1 MTVTGAQAPG
11 ACGDLSNIC
20 TQCRCLILQAESL
33 PPSLSASTGSPQT
46 KPKVAPVH
54 FKHTVFTMDLHSTKA
69 WLFPF
74 TLFPPDILV
83 CSCRAC
89 LHISVRLTGHERA
102 QTITYSGDLLVTY
115 SHRRSVSM
123 EKNPPLG
130 LILKPAP
137 KPFKSCMCWERSYE
151 DKPQRVQLGC
161 CRWFRSWEPGS
172 HP

>member
-1 MTVTGAQAPG
+1 MGAQAPG
-11 ACGDLSNIC
+11 AYGDLSNVC

-33 PPSLSASTGSPQT
+33 PPSPSASTGSPQT

-74 TLFPPDILV
+74 TLFPPDILL

-89 LHISVRLTGHERA
+89 LHISIRLTGHERV

-123 EKNPPLG
+123 EKTHHWVL
-130 LILKPAP
+130 
-137 KPFKSCMCWERSYE
+137 FC
-151 DKPQRVQLGC
+151 QLPNHLNHACVG
-161 CRWFRSWEPGS
+161 RGAMR
-172 HP
+172 